1 MRVVILF
8 GACVV
13 KCFCVHC
20 LYVCLVTCCVLPV
33 WFRLAAPSMDPP
45 LPSVLSCL
53 RAAIPVSYVLL
64 LRLGGV
70 SVTPAVQLSEVW
82 RCPLRVL
89 DDLHALLCRSCE
101 SPECELAAGAGLW
114 EFSCWRALEPS
125 VEVLQRR
132 WQCLG
137 ICSSWVRAGT
147 QQLDS
152 TWRHLKQWRPSS
164 MPCKRHGTENED
176 HFK

>member
-1 MRVVILF
+1 MLCDRLGGVGWVGGLITLRVVILF

-13 KCFCVHC
+13 KCFFLHC
-20 LYVCLVTCCVLPV
+20 MYVRLVTCCVLPV
-33 WFRLAAPSMDPP
+33 RFRLAAPSMDPP

-70 SVTPAVQLSEVW
+70 SVTPAAQLSEVW

-89 DDLHALLCRSCE
+89 DDLHALLCTSRE

-114 EFSCWRALEPS
+114 EFSWRALEPS
-125 VEVLQRR
+125 VEVLQLRETA
-132 WQCLG
+132 CFF
-137 ICSSWVRAGT
+137 I
-147 QQLDS
+147 
-152 TWRHLKQWRPSS
+152 
-164 MPCKRHGTENED
+164 
-176 HFK
+176 